1 MKSKLCKTELDVGK
15 CNMTAHEANLNAP
28 QDSVPLLTTELLIL
42 PDGQILVHNLT
53 QPFAE
58 LLHELNPD
66 CEQITSRITPRASIN
81 HELSD

>member
-1 MKSKLCKTELDVGK
+1 MK
-15 CNMTAHEANLNAP
+15 TAKPRLARKDCL
-28 QDSVPLLTTELLIL
+28 QTELLIM

-66 CEQITSRITPRASIN
+66 CEQITSRITHPPLLRSGAAS
-81 HELSD
+81 HPSPKP

>member
-1 MKSKLCKTELDVGK
+1 MKRKLNPK
-15 CNMTAHEANLNAP
+15 P
-28 QDSVPLLTTELLIL
+28 QESVSELLIL

-66 CEQITSRITPRASIN
+66 CEQITSRITPPPLLRSGAAS
-81 HELSD
+81 HPSPKP